1 MSFTLPRW
9 AAGLAAR
16 GARRPTRTA
25 VLSYPASLRP
35 PLAVTGRTSTF
46 ERG

>member
-16 GARRPTRTA
+16 GPRRPARTA
-25 VLSYPASLRP
+25 MLSYPASLAA
-35 PLAVTGRTSTF
+35 LAVTGRASTF